1 MKNFNDEF
9 ILPNLT
15 VLSQFVL
22 TLPHPNHDTMT
33 MTMTRRYDTAQA
45 VPHCLRHA
53 VSQNQRDLFDNVVA
67 TWFLFVKFSVFL
79 VTYVSLCA

>member
-9 ILPNLT
+9 IFPNLT

-22 TLPHPNHDTMT
+22 TLPHANHD
-33 MTMTRRYDTAQA
+33 TMTRRYDTAQA

-79 VTYVSLCA
+79 ATYVSLCA

>member
-9 ILPNLT
+9 IFPNLA

-22 TLPHPNHDTMT
+22 TLPHANHD
-33 MTMTRRYDTAQA
+33 TMTRRYDTAQA

-53 VSQNQRDLFDNVVA
+53 VSQNQSDLFDNVLA

-79 VTYVSLCA
+79 ATYVSLCA